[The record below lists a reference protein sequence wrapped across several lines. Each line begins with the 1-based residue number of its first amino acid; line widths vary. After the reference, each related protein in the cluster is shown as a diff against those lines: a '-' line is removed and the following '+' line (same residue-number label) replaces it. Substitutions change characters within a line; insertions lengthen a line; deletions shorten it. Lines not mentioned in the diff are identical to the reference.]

1 FASLRPSASAEPRGS
16 GLFVSGVGDKSLPVP
31 GHRCCCAFVSRRATR
46 VPFRTR
52 LGSMVRV
59 LPLCSCVRG
68 LSLAC
73 LLVVGLC
80 GGCGRLAGC
89 WVGGWW
95 WGGAGRC
102 SGVCVGSRGW
112 GGGGCFWRQGVRV
125 WGVGLGWGRGFGVV
139 VGVFGLVGWWWGR
152 GALWGVVGSCSACSA
167 CVASS
172 TSSAGSLFSL
182 PRFYA
187 VDVASFSGG
196 ACSTGNT
203 C

>member
-89 WVGGWW
+89 WGGGWW
-95 WGGAGRC
+95 WGVLGGALGVVWGRGVGVVGAGGC
-102 SGVCVGSRGW
+102 CGVCVGSRGW
-112 GGGGCFWRQGVRV
+112 GGGGCFWPRGVL
-125 WGVGLGWGRGFGVV
+125 VGEGCV
-139 VGVFGLVGWWWGR
+139 VGCWWY
-152 GALWGVVGSCSACSA
+152 L
-167 CVASS
+167 
-172 TSSAGSLFSL
+172 
-182 PRFYA
+182 
-187 VDVASFSGG
+187 
-196 ACSTGNT
+196 
-203 C
+203 

>member
-16 GLFVSGVGDKSLPVP
+16 GFFVSGVGDKSLPVP

-89 WVGGWW
+89 WVGVWW
-95 WGGAGRC
+95 WGVLVGA
-102 SGVCVGSRGW
+102 
-112 GGGGCFWRQGVRV
+112 
-125 WGVGLGWGRGFGVV
+125 LGFVWGRGVGVV
-139 VGVFGLVGWWWGR
+139 VGVFGLVGCWWGR
-152 GALWGVVGSCSACSA
+152 GALWGVGGTCSACSA

-182 PRFYA
+182 P
-187 VDVASFSGG
+187 
-196 ACSTGNT
+196 
-203 C
+203 

>member
-89 WVGGWW
+89 WVGVWW
-95 WGGAGRC
+95 WGVVVGALGFVWGRGVGVVVAGLAPVFLRSWFVSGLPLGGWPLWWRWAACWLLGGGLVVGGAGGC

-112 GGGGCFWRQGVRV
+112 GGGGCFWPRGVL
-125 WGVGLGWGRGFGVV
+125 VGEGCV
-139 VGVFGLVGWWWGR
+139 VGCWWY
-152 GALWGVVGSCSACSA
+152 L
-167 CVASS
+167 
-172 TSSAGSLFSL
+172 
-182 PRFYA
+182 
-187 VDVASFSGG
+187 
-196 ACSTGNT
+196 
-203 C
+203 